1 MKKLSTPSQPREPRE
16 AMPESYKS
24 IVEANSNPFDS
35 YKALPDIQNQEPVR
49 QEPVRQ
55 EVMRQEAVKDL
66 PPKTLYNH
74 NLKRLKSYRNLRKK
88 YKLDNQKAIF
98 LENLKETLKPLDPRS
113 NKYDSELLVAVL
125 DIAEYFF
132 IYGDRDQ
139 RNAMK
144 MEAVVE
150 LMKPY
155 FNNDETYLL
164 HSINNVMY
172 RVKKSNVFRRLAT
185 RLRNFFSMMMKAS

>member
-1 MKKLSTPSQPREPRE
+1 MKKLTTPSKPTD
-16 AMPESYKS
+16 AMPETYKS
-24 IVEANSNPFDS
+24 IVEVESNSNPFDS
-35 YKALPDIQNQEPVR
+35 FKAPPVIQKQESIR
-49 QEPVRQ
+49 E
-55 EVMRQEAVKDL
+55 L

-88 YKLDNQKAIF
+88 YKLDNQKTVF

-132 IYGDRDQ
+132 IYGDKEQ
-139 RNAMK
+139 RNTMK

-150 LMKPY
+150 IMKPY

-164 HSINNVMY
+164 HSINNVMHK
-172 RVKKSNVFRRLAT
+172 VKRSNIFRRLAT
-185 RLRNFFSMMMKAS
+185 RLRIFFSMTMKAS